1 MKKILLLVSMLLMIT
16 NVSFAMQGIVEV
28 QTINGVM
35 PGMSRSEVLAAW
47 GEPLAEKDVFAYFKP
62 GGLQAMFRTS
72 DNPKGVVYLRD
83 ITAKNNPQL
92 VLQPSGIAIGMTKDE
107 IISRLGEPDRISYGH
122 FDDGSS
128 YYSTDIV
135 IYHTP
140 EYINFANQQGNEDIE
155 LYVNVDTNRLVAITL
170 KGTFNIPFQWP
181 TENTKT
187 KVKNKKKVD
196 NGLG

>member
-28 QTINGVM
+28 QTINGVKV
-35 PGMSRSEVLAAW
+35 GMSSAEVLAAW
-47 GEPLAEKDVFAYFKP
+47 GQPLAEKKGFYYFKP
-62 GGLQAMFRTS
+62 GGLEGLFWSSQR
-72 DNPKGVVYLRD
+72 PQGVVYLCD

-128 YYSTDIV
+128 YYSTDII
-135 IYHTP
+135 IYHSP
-140 EYINFANQQGNEDIE
+140 EYTNFANQQGVEDIK
-155 LYVNVDTNRLVAITL
+155 LYVNVDTNRLVAINL
-170 KGTFNIPFQWP
+170 NGLFNQPFQWP

-187 KVKNKKKVD
+187 KVKNKKKDD